1 MKHATS
7 RLLFAYWDRL
17 RGERSAPERSEIRPG
32 DIRQILADTFILG
45 TRADGSAA
53 FRLAGTRCA
62 ALFGQDLKDTPFAA
76 LWPLDREREAA
87 SLLDPVL
94 GESSPVVA
102 GLIGVNADGAR
113 IALELLV
120 LPLRHNGSATAR
132 AIGTLSPS
140 QLPSWIG
147 LVPVTSLELQS
158 LRVVGAVPKPVGPP
172 PPPLAPSGRPRFS
185 VVPGGRT
192 S

>member
-17 RGERSAPERSEIRPG
+17 RGERSAPERSEIKPG

-45 TRADGSAA
+45 ARADGSAA

-76 LWPLDREREAA
+76 LWALDRGAEAA

-94 GESSPVVA
+94 GESTPVVA
-102 GLIGVNADGAR
+102 GLIGVNADGVR
-113 IALELLV
+113 LALELLI
-120 LPLRHNGSATAR
+120 LPLHHNGSTNAR
-132 AIGTLSPS
+132 AIGTLSPAH
-140 QLPSWIG
+140 LPSWIG
-147 LVPVTSLELQS
+147 LVPITGLELQS
-158 LRVVGAVPKPVGPP
+158 LRVIGTVPKPVGPP
-172 PPPLAPSGRPRFS
+172 PPPPVAQGRRRFS

-192 S
+192 